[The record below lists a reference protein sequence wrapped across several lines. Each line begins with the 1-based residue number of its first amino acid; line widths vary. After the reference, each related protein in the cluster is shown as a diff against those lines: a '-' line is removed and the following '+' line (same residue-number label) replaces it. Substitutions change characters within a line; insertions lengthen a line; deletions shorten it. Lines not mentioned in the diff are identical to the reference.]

1 MTTCVRGL
9 WIGAIFCIGIIV
21 GAATGRAQA
30 ILADGQPDPASP
42 DLRLWLRADAGV
54 KDAAGRSAEDAEF
67 SGTVHTWADRSQN
80 KFDLLAAAPERAP
93 LFVPRQATVGNQPVV
108 SFAGRQMLM
117 RPVTPLFDKPE
128 CTIVVVLQLQAGA
141 HGHVLAFGQ
150 NGNTRTAL
158 SLPPL
163 NPVLSGSNVEH
174 WLVPTTIGEREI
186 AVQLPVPAD
195 GRGQGRVRICWLNGG
210 VLAATEYHDG
220 SGEFLGPIRNQWPP
234 PGQGSP
240 TPPEMKLACNKS
252 TPDVFLGGLNPND
265 PHFAGQIAEVI
276 VFNRVLTG
284 AERGGLLGYLRS
296 RYGLDAVDALF
307 PADAILLSGG
317 DFKGTWQIAGG
328 GLTGRMAVGHDK
340 ASVEPMQMTVDI
352 PHDGKYFFWV
362 RAMEAGRGGV
372 GTAIQ
377 TTVQGKELDVTHTAG
392 QGAVCWR
399 LAGEVELKAGPAD
412 IVFKGVQ
419 PGHKTVEA
427 LYASPVAASVESVEE
442 YIALAQR
449 LRQMEGPARF
459 VGRFENGLRMEGSPL
474 AGWRWI
480 GPDGNGVRPTRGSAP
495 PLVCFQF
502 DSPRPDTVNDKE
514 MVIEFHNGDRL
525 RGQVVGFQPASGPGN
540 AVPALLVVRTAP
552 IYVKKPEDTLAVEV
566 DWVRSIVVDSARARP
581 CGPQSLIGRDGRVVS
596 FRSIRWG
603 DDSVS
608 LLGDEGVEKIS
619 LRDVTMIRL
628 ADVDPWEGYFREL
641 AAMEDPGV
649 GSLVRVEMVD
659 GTRLSAATDNTA
671 QNAAASP
678 AKPAG
683 GQNQGRKRPNLG
695 SLSMQ
700 PVWCRTP
707 IVVPLQSM
715 RVVWEAPATVVPLS
729 RVSPETSTQPSSFGS
744 GWKWQPNRSVSGEPL
759 WSGNQEFLW
768 GFGVHAPSELVF
780 ALPGCARRFRTSLGI
795 DAAAGTGGAAVGR
808 IYLNEAKGTP
818 LRQTGRVVGGGPP
831 TDSGDIELPAASGAP
846 RRLVL
851 VADTSHDA
859 KAPDEATLDLAAHV
873 DWLEPVLHL
882 DGGELRAEV
891 SKRLATEKPAP

>member
-1 MTTCVRGL
+1 MTCISRSWTVAV
-9 WIGAIFCIGIIV
+9 IVCIGLIAT
-21 GAATGRAQA
+21 AATGRAQA
-30 ILADGQPDPASP
+30 ILGDGQPDAASP

-54 KDAAGRSAEDAEF
+54 KDAAGRSSEDAEF
-67 SGTVHTWADRSQN
+67 AGTVHTWADRSQN
-80 KFDLLAAAPERAP
+80 KFDLLASAPERAP
-93 LFVPRQATVGNQPVV
+93 LFVPRQPTAGNQPVV

-117 RPVTPLFDKPE
+117 RPMTPLFDKPE
-128 CTIVVVLQLQAGA
+128 CTVVVVLQQQAGSG
-141 HGHVLAFGQ
+141 GHVCAFGQ
-150 NGNTRTAL
+150 NGNTRTML
-158 SLPPL
+158 TLPPL
-163 NPVLSGSNVEH
+163 NPMLSGSNVEH

-186 AVQLPVPAD
+186 AVQLPVPGD
-195 GRGQGRVRICWLNGG
+195 GRSQGRVRICWLNGG
-210 VLAATEYHDG
+210 ELAATEYHDG
-220 SGEFLGPIRNQWPP
+220 SGEFLGATRNKWPP

-240 TPPEMKLACNKS
+240 TPPEMKIASNKS

-265 PHFAGQIAEVI
+265 PQFAGQIAEVI
-276 VFNRVLTG
+276 VFNRVLSG

-307 PADAILLSGG
+307 PADAILLSAG

-340 ASVEPMQMTVDI
+340 VSVEPMQATVEI
-352 PHDGKYFFWV
+352 PHDGTYFFWV

-399 LAGEVELKAGPAD
+399 LAGQVELKSGPAD

-427 LYASPVAASVESVEE
+427 VYASPVAASVENVEE

-459 VGRFENGLRMEGSPL
+459 VGRFENALRLEGSPL

-480 GPDGNGVRPTRGSAP
+480 GPDGKGVRPGRENPP

-502 DSPRPDTVNDKE
+502 DAPRPDTVSDKD

-566 DWVRSIVVDSARARP
+566 DWVRSIVVDSARARS
-581 CGPQSLIGRDGRVVS
+581 CGPQSLVGRDGRVVS

-641 AAMEDPGV
+641 AVMQDPGV
-649 GSLVRVEMVD
+649 GSLVRVEMAD
-659 GTRLSAATDNTA
+659 GTRLSAATDNTES
-671 QNAAASP
+671 NLAAGAP
-678 AKPAG
+678 KPPAG
-683 GQNQGRKRPNLG
+683 QKPGRKRPNLG
-695 SLSMQ
+695 SLLMQ

-707 IVVPLQSM
+707 IVAPLQSM
-715 RVVWEAPATVVPLS
+715 RFVWEAPATVVPLS
-729 RVSPETSTQPSSFGS
+729 RVAPEASLQPSSFGS
-744 GWKWQPNRSVSGEPL
+744 GWKWQPNRSVSGEQL
-759 WSGNQEFLW
+759 SSGGQDFLW

-780 ALPGCARRFRTSLGI
+780 PLPPSARRFRTSLGI
-795 DAAAGTGGAAVGR
+795 DAGAGTGGAAVGR
-808 IYLNEAKGTP
+808 IYLNEAKGNP
-818 LRQTGRVVGGGPP
+818 LRQTGRVIGGGPP
-831 TDSGDIELPAASGAP
+831 TDTGDIELPAASGAP

-859 KAPDEATLDLAAHV
+859 KAADEATLDLAVHV

-882 DGGELRAEV
+882 DAGELRAEV
-891 SKRLATEKPAP
+891 AKRQTPEGQAP